1 MRYRRIFR
9 MKSSNN
15 RGKIFVTAVLA
26 GSLLVGS
33 PAYAESDEQLDVSA
47 GTTPDSVFYTI
58 DQLNERLQLSIT
70 SDDEKK
76 ADLLLAYAQE
86 RLSESNE
93 MVQQGKDEYVNK
105 LIDQYTETLSKAEDQ
120 IAKVVSSNDV
130 SKETKQK
137 FAEKL
142 DRATDY
148 NKDIEEKLDEKTQ
161 LMLKEKRIEA
171 KVVASLIEGLDVESV
186 RKMRE
191 SGFGFGEGVKIQAIA
206 KASGKTVDEIA
217 SYAEQGKDFAA
228 ISQSVGLKSTD
239 VLAKSLEEKEEK
251 LEKALEEAEELGNK
265 EMIEKLTNALERTER
280 DKEEFK

>member
-1 MRYRRIFR
+1 

-191 SGFGFGEGVKIQAIA
+191 SGFGFGEIVKIQAIA

-280 DKEEFK
+280 DKEEF

>member
-120 IAKVVSSNDV
+120 IAKVVCSNDV

-191 SGFGFGEGVKIQAIA
+191 SGFGFGEIVKIQAIA

>member
-1 MRYRRIFR
+1 

-47 GTTPDSVFYTI
+47 GTPPYSLFYTR
-58 DQLNERLQLSIT
+58 DQRKERMQLSIT
-70 SDDEKK
+70 SLNEKK

-191 SGFGFGEGVKIQAIA
+191 SGFGFGEIVKIQAIA

>member
-191 SGFGFGEGVKIQAIA
+191 SGFGFGEIVKIQAIA

>member
-1 MRYRRIFR
+1 

-191 SGFGFGEGVKIQAIA
+191 SGFGFGEIVKIQAIA

>member
-1 MRYRRIFR
+1 

-191 SGFGFGEGVKIQAIA
+191 SGFGFGEIVKIQAIA

-228 ISQSVGLKSTD
+228 ISRSVGLKSTD

>member
-105 LIDQYTETLSKAEDQ
+105 LIDQYTETLSKAEDP

-191 SGFGFGEGVKIQAIA
+191 SGFGFGEIVKIQAIA